1 MVRAA
6 RSTNSPSLR
15 AAPRDG
21 FYPYLGA
28 LSSRGVTLQKQ
39 QNRGTTERFCAS
51 NPTTTPATRHRVGIT
66 PDNVGAPG
74 PTAAGCRRVRWT
86 PRTEPWHHRRDDE
99 HAR

>member
-21 FYPYLGA
+21 FYSYLGA

-39 QNRGTTERFCAS
+39 QNRGTTERLCGSTA
-51 NPTTTPATRHRVGIT
+51 TTTLATRRRIGIA
-66 PDNVGAPG
+66 PDNVRASGL
-74 PTAAGCRRVRWT
+74 THAG
-86 PRTEPWHHRRDDE
+86 
-99 HAR
+99 